1 MPRPKSQP
9 KVCELCDYR
18 TTVKASYEAHL
29 LTKRH
34 LARVENQ
41 GNEQVVYRQC
51 DICQRKYTSYAG
63 LWRHRQTCVGSARRG
78 GGATGTRT
86 EGGGA
91 AGGEVGTGA
100 AGTGAAVGSVLNLV
114 RTVGSGATT
123 ETGENTVVFET
134 GAGDTSFQAEVIR
147 HLNELRGLISDL
159 RETRQQGGVVITVTP
174 K

>member
-1 MPRPKSQP
+1 MPRPKGPP

-41 GNEQVVYRQC
+41 GNNQVVYRQC

-63 LWRHRQTCVGSARRG
+63 LWRHRQTCLGSAQRG
-78 GGATGTRT
+78 GASGSAGAS
-86 EGGGA
+86 
-91 AGGEVGTGA
+91 EVTDAVDGA

-114 RTVGSGATT
+114 RTVGSGAAA
-123 ETGENTVVFET
+123 EA
-134 GAGDTSFQAEVIR
+134 GAGVSDTSFQSEVIR
-147 HLNELRGLISDL
+147 HLNELRGLITDL
-159 RETRQQGGVVITVTP
+159 LENRMQGGVVITVTP
-174 K
+174 VTPKTD